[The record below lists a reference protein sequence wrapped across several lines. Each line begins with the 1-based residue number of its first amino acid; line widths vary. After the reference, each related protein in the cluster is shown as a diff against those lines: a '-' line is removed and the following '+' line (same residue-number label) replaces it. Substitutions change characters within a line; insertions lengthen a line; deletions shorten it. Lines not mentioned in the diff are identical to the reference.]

1 MRRDIDSS
9 DLQVREALMKM
20 ASFHLYFATA
30 ALFICVVIIV
40 IALWDIN
47 SKPFLLSW
55 LFVVT
60 LILISRDVQAYL
72 FLRKSPGLTLEVYE
86 KRFKFCT
93 ILTALIVS
101 GGLSFLLLGSDPFH
115 QTFLTMIAA
124 GLSAGAVM
132 TLSTY
137 KNIIMYYLLILLLPF
152 IFVIYMQGTH
162 IHSLMALLITLF
174 LIMLIIFSRRYN
186 SSIVHV
192 ITSRLLYEE
201 AKRELKF
208 SNDRFGKLFEQAPI
222 AMCTYDRELI
232 LTEVNEAFTKLS
244 SQSADKMIGLDIKKL
259 PDQSVREALEA
270 VFRKERGSYEGVY
283 HTLFSDKDISVSI
296 MTMPMSDIDDN
307 IVGGLAIISDITQ
320 KVEAENAIKHYA
332 FYDHLTNL
340 ANRFSFQ
347 DRLKQQLSRLQRHKR
362 VGALIF
368 IDIDYFKDIN
378 DSLGHDGGD
387 EVLKSFSQRISSM
400 IRKEDTVA
408 RLGGDEFVVLLSD
421 LSDNESEALEMA
433 RNVSQKIHSI
443 MDRGILIGDI
453 VLNVTLSLGVALIG
467 KEGETMREALKH
479 ADIAMYKAKEAGR
492 NCTRFYSRI
501 NGRETR
507 EVL

>member
-1 MRRDIDSS
+1 MRREIDSN

-20 ASFHLYFATA
+20 ASFHLYFASA
-30 ALFICVVIIV
+30 ALFICVLIIV
-40 IALWDIN
+40 IALWEIN
-47 SKPFLLSW
+47 SKAFLLSW
-55 LFVVT
+55 FFVIT
-60 LILISRDVQAYL
+60 AILIFRDIQAYL
-72 FLRKSPGLTLEVYE
+72 FLKKSPNISLESYE

-93 ILTALIVS
+93 ILTAFILS
-101 GGLSFLLLGSDPFH
+101 GGVSFLLLQSEPFY

-132 TLSTY
+132 TLSTH
-137 KNIIMYYLLILLLPF
+137 KNIVMYYLIILLLPL
-152 IFVIYMQGTH
+152 IFAVYIQNTH
-162 IHSLMALLITLF
+162 IHSLMAILITLF

-186 SSIVHV
+186 GSIVHV

-201 AKRELKF
+201 AKKEIKY

-222 AMCTYDRELI
+222 AMCTYDRDLI
-232 LTEVNEAFTKLS
+232 VTEVNEAAVKLS
-244 SQSADKMIGLDIKKL
+244 AQSTDKLVGLDMKKL
-259 PDQSVREALEA
+259 PDQSARKALEA
-270 VFRKERGSYEGVY
+270 VFKKERGSYEGVY
-283 HTLFSDKDISVSI
+283 HTLFSDKDIWVSI

-307 IVGGLAIISDITQ
+307 IVGGLAIISDITE
-320 KVEAENAIKHYA
+320 KIEAENAIKHYA

-378 DSLGHDGGD
+378 DSLGHDAGD
-387 EVLKSFSQRISSM
+387 EVLKSFSQRVLSIT
-400 IRKEDTVA
+400 RKEDTVA
-408 RLGGDEFVVLLSD
+408 RLGGDEFVILLSD
-421 LSDNESEALEMA
+421 LSDNEPEALEMA
-433 RNVSQKIHSI
+433 RNVSQKIHSVMESAI
-443 MDRGILIGDI
+443 VIEGM

-467 KEGETMREALKH
+467 KEGETIDEALKH

-492 NCTRFYSRI
+492 NCTKFYSQI
-501 NGRETR
+501 NGRAAK
-507 EVL
+507 EV